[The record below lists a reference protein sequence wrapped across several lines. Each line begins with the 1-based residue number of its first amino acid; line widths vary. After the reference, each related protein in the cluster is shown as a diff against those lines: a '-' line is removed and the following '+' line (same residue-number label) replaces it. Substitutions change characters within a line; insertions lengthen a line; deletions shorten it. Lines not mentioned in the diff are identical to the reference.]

1 MSTNISG
8 NMEMGG
14 LLSIESLQ
22 DKYRNRPVKGQK
34 LSALKDAVKL
44 QKKSAD
50 GSVNAGEVKLLR
62 RTEKERNIDRER
74 LKYNAVPI
82 SAEAVELVDDR
93 YGNSDRAFAI
103 DGTTF
108 SSDEIKAVKEVVS
121 SALKSVVKTPGS
133 MLDYIDYA
141 KMGIAENV
149 VRSYAEKNLSEEQTE
164 VVMKAVSEHMDQL
177 IDKESEASFVVEARY
192 YGKQYTGDAWVKLK
206 QYIKDMAADSDLP
219 EQTKRVF
226 AAINVEAPG
235 MAISAS
241 NTELASSLRSVFSTL
256 DFGNSDELETFFM
269 QYQNWMKPA
278 YLEVNGFSDAAAEH
292 IAKDIALY
300 KKQYKDLT
308 AHVLAV
314 STPHVDIQI

>member
-1 MSTNISG
+1 MKT
-8 NMEMGG
+8 EARV
-14 LLSIESLQ
+14 Q
-22 DKYRNRPVKGQK
+22 T
-34 LSALKDAVKL
+34 A
-44 QKKSAD
+44 
-50 GSVNAGEVKLLR
+50 SV
-62 RTEKERNIDRER
+62 
-74 LKYNAVPI
+74 
-82 SAEAVELVDDR
+82 
-93 YGNSDRAFAI
+93 
-103 DGTTF
+103 GTTA
-108 SSDEIKAVKEVVS
+108 KAVKAARTTKTAKMATREDLYASLTKKDVADNDAYEVDGVRF
-121 SALKSVVKTPGS
+121 SAEEMKSMREALGDVFTSVKRPGS
-133 MLDYIDYA
+133 SIDYSDYA

-177 IDKESEASFVVEARY
+177 IDKESEASFVVEDRY

-269 QYQNWMKPA
+269 
-278 YLEVNGFSDAAAEH
+278 
-292 IAKDIALY
+292 
-300 KKQYKDLT
+300 
-308 AHVLAV
+308 
-314 STPHVDIQI
+314 